1 MATLWRIFCPSL
13 RMRTSILIP
22 ALIAAALVG
31 CGDRTPP
38 TPVAP
43 EPSASATT
51 DGPAPAPGSPAPGSP
66 APAVDVGMLPAP
78 DTIAFAGFGP
88 AVFGADEE
96 AVRMAWGKALEG
108 APDAPGS
115 CYVLVPAP
123 RGKPPYLFDFMFEGG
138 KFSRIDVRT
147 DAVAAPGGGAL
158 GMSADDIVGR
168 YPGAQA
174 MPHKY
179 VEGAR
184 TLRVKDSAGGN
195 GALVFETDANGIVVA
210 WRIGVP
216 PQVDY
221 VEGCG

>member
-51 DGPAPAPGSPAPGSP
+51 DGPEPAPGSP

-78 DTIAFAGFGP
+78 GTIAFAGFGP
-88 AVFGADEE
+88 AAFGADEE
-96 AVRMAWGKALEG
+96 VVRMSWGKELEG
-108 APDAPGS
+108 APGEPGG

-123 RGKPPYLFDFMFEGG
+123 RGATPSPFGFMLEGG
-138 KFSRIDVRT
+138 KFSRIDVRI
-147 DAVAAPGGGAL
+147 DAIAAPGGGTR
-158 GMSADDIVGR
+158 GMSADSIVR
-168 YPGAQA
+168 LYPSAQTA
-174 MPHKY
+174 PHKY

-184 TLRVKDSAGGN
+184 TLRVKDPAGGD
-195 GALVFETDANGIVVA
+195 GALVFQTDANGIVVA

>member
-31 CGDRTPP
+31 CGDRTLP

-51 DGPAPAPGSPAPGSP
+51 DGPAPAPGSP

-88 AVFGADEE
+88 AIFGADEE